1 MRDTPVPIIAY
12 IMVGLTSAVLA
23 YVTYS
28 DNSVPGQEKIQEN
41 TQSESN
47 TASTSG
53 ILPIAAAAAML
64 PALPAFF
71 SGKKEEPPM
80 AEAKIIKEENEQ
92 PTDENEKQQDGE
104 EQQLFENEI
113 KQTGGKKTKKNKTKT
128 NKQLHKKNK
137 TKHRK

>member
-12 IMVGLTSAVLA
+12 IMIGLTSAVLA

-53 ILPIAAAAAML
+53 ILPTAAAAAML

-80 AEAKIIKEENEQ
+80 AEAKIIEQ
-92 PTDENEKQQDGE
+92 DIEQQDI
-104 EQQLFENEI
+104 EQQEPQQ
-113 KQTGGKKTKKNKTKT
+113 KQPLEQIGGKKSKKNKTKT
-128 NKQLHKKNK
+128 SKQLHKSNKKNK
-137 TKHRK
+137 TKYCK

>member
-1 MRDTPVPIIAY
+1 
-12 IMVGLTSAVLA
+12 MVGLTSAVLA

-28 DNSVPGQEKIQEN
+28 DNSVPGQEN

-47 TASTSG
+47 TASTPG
-53 ILPIAAAAAML
+53 ILPTAAAAAML

-80 AEAKIIKEENEQ
+80 AEAKIIEEDIEQ
-92 PTDENEKQQDGE
+92 PTDENEKQQYGE
-104 EQQLFENEI
+104 EQQPVENEF

-137 TKHRK
+137 KNKTKNRK